1 MHIKIEKTKE
11 YLGAKASS
19 IGAQAIRDAIA
30 NNGIANI
37 ILATGA
43 SQFEMLNH
51 LAKEQDIDWSKVN
64 GFHLDEYIGI
74 PMNHPASFRLYLW
87 KRFIS
92 KLPVPMRSFYY
103 INTEEN
109 PSKECDKIGNIIR
122 SLIIDVAFIGIG
134 ENSHIAFNDP
144 PADFEIND
152 PYIIVDLDEDCRNQQ
167 LGEGWFTNIEEVPK
181 RAVSMSVTQ
190 IMKSRKI
197 ICSVPD
203 KRKAQA
209 VKNSLRDS
217 VSPNYPASILNTH
230 DDCYLFLDDQS
241 SSLINNNNEF

>member
-74 PMNHPASFRLYLW
+74 PMTIPHHSDYTSGRDLY
-87 KRFIS
+87 
-92 KLPVPMRSFYY
+92 
-103 INTEEN
+103 
-109 PSKECDKIGNIIR
+109 
-122 SLIIDVAFIGIG
+122 
-134 ENSHIAFNDP
+134 
-144 PADFEIND
+144 
-152 PYIIVDLDEDCRNQQ
+152 
-167 LGEGWFTNIEEVPK
+167 
-181 RAVSMSVTQ
+181 
-190 IMKSRKI
+190 
-197 ICSVPD
+197 
-203 KRKAQA
+203 
-209 VKNSLRDS
+209 
-217 VSPNYPASILNTH
+217 PNFQYP
-230 DDCYLFLDDQS
+230 
-241 SSLINNNNEF
+241 